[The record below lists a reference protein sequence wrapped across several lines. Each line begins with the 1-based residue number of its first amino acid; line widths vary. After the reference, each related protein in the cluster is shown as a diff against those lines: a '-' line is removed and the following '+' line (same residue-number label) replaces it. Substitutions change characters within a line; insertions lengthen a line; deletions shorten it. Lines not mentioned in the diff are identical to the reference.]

1 MNWMSDETIDEIA
14 DLAALESLYG
24 GKLASVRRRRD
35 ELRRERVDTGEGQR
49 LVNDHALLRYMERH
63 KNIDVNA
70 LRDELRA
77 IASQAIPAKDGE
89 HYWHESGVILILG
102 EVGQVITVL
111 SPEQSAKWTGR
122 KLKNGARI
130 AAQ

>member
-1 MNWMSDETIDEIA
+1 MSDELVDEIA
-14 DLAALESLYG
+14 DLAALETLYG
-24 GKLASVRRRRD
+24 SKLASVRRRRD
-35 ELRRERVDTGEGQR
+35 ELRRERVDSGEEQR

-89 HYWHESGVILILG
+89 HHWHESGVILILG
-102 EVGQVITVL
+102 EIGQVITVL
-111 SPEQSAKWTGR
+111 SPEQSVKWMGR
-122 KLKNGARI
+122 KLKNGTRI
-130 AAQ
+130 MEAHS